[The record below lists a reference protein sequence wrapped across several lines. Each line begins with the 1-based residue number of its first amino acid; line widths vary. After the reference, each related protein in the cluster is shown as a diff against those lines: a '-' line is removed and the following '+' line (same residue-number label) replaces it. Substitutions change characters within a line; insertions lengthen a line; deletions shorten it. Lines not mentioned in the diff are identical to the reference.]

1 MAERA
6 VREWPLR
13 RTSDELRARYLRS
26 GLWTDDTLGTYLDT
40 AIRAHAHDR
49 FRIWSDVRPDDLT
62 LGTLLDRAHR
72 LAAGLAAHGI
82 GPGDVAAFQL
92 PNWTEAAVTFFGL
105 ALLGVVVVPIVGH
118 YGSKEVGFALRE
130 SRARAFVTAD
140 RFKRLDYLANL
151 ETLRPSLPD
160 LELAVV
166 LRTGDGALPAW
177 ALPFERLSDASP
189 MAAPAKVDPDAPA
202 VIGYTSGTT
211 ADPKGVIHT
220 HRSLLAEI
228 RQLAAIQLEGDRPN
242 LIGAPVAHA
251 IGMLGGLLLPIHR
264 GQAVHLTDQWN
275 ADVVLDAMLHDDLVA
290 GSGATVFLLSL
301 IDNPR
306 FTRAH
311 AEKMRWLGLG
321 SAPVPVAVADRA
333 EELGIAISRVY
344 GSTEH
349 PSTTGSPPTDPRDKR
364 TRTDGA
370 ALAGVELRVVDERG
384 RDVPSGVPGEV
395 WSRGPD
401 LFAGYTDPALTRD
414 TVDPDGWYA
423 SGDIAVLDA
432 DGYLTIT
439 DRKKD
444 IIIRGGA
451 NISAA
456 EIEEL
461 LARMPS
467 VTEVAVVA
475 APDPRLG
482 ERASAFVRLRPGAGA
497 PDLSDVQLHL
507 EHAGLARQKWPE
519 ELHVVEEFPR
529 TPSGKVKKYELRDR
543 LRAARGSAR

>member
-1 MAERA
+1 MSERPA
-6 VREWPLR
+6 REWPLR

-26 GLWTDDTLGTYLDT
+26 GLWTDDTLGAALDAT
-40 AIRAHAHDR
+40 VRAHAERR
-49 FRIWSDVRPDDLT
+49 FRIWSDVRPDDLR
-62 LGTLLDRAHR
+62 LGTVHERARR

-82 GPGDVAAFQL
+82 GPGDVVAFQL

-118 YGSKEVGFALRE
+118 YGSREVGFALRE

-140 RFKRLDYLANL
+140 RFRRLDYLANL
-151 ETLRPSLPD
+151 EALRPSLPD

-166 LRTGDGALPAW
+166 LSTDGNALPAW
-177 ALPFERLSDASP
+177 AVPFERLLD
-189 MAAPAKVDPDAPA
+189 AAPLAAPRPVEPDAPA

-228 RQLAAIQLEGDRPN
+228 RQLAAIQLADDRAN

-264 GQAVHLTDQWN
+264 GQDVHLTDQWN
-275 ADVVLDAMLHDDLVA
+275 ANVVLDAMLSDDLVA

-301 IDNPR
+301 LDNPR

-349 PSTTGSPPTDPRDKR
+349 PSTTGSPPSAPRDKR

-370 ALAGVELRVVDERG
+370 ALGGVELRVVDESG
-384 RDVPSGVPGEV
+384 RDVATGEPGEV

-401 LFAGYTDPALTRD
+401 LFAGYTDASLTREA
-414 TVDPDGWYA
+414 VNAGGWYA
-423 SGDIAVLDA
+423 SGDIAVLDG

-444 IIIRGGA
+444 VIIRGGA

-461 LARMPS
+461 LARMPA

-482 ERASAFVRLRPGAGA
+482 ERASAFVRLRPGASA
-497 PDLSDVQLHL
+497 PDLAVVQRHL

-529 TPSGKVKKYELRDR
+529 TPSGKVKKFELRDR
-543 LRAARGSAR
+543 LRAERGAGR